1 MSSFWVKAFVLPAIL
16 ALTAWVLPGV
26 RYDAWFMPVTVGL
39 ILAVAGMLME
49 YLLLR
54 EGNLWFATFADFVV
68 ALPVVYFFSNMFA
81 GAEMTFTGALLA
93 SLLIA
98 AAEFYVHRWL
108 LRTGRGD
115 KLA

>member
-1 MSSFWVKAFVLPAIL
+1 MSSFWIKAFAIPAIL
-16 ALTAWVLPGV
+16 ALTAWVLPDV
-26 RYDAWFMPVTVGL
+26 RYDAWFMPVTIGL

-68 ALPVVYFFSNMFA
+68 AVPVVYFFSNMFA
-81 GAEMTFTGALLA
+81 GAEMSFTGALIA

-108 LRTGRGD
+108 LRTGRVD